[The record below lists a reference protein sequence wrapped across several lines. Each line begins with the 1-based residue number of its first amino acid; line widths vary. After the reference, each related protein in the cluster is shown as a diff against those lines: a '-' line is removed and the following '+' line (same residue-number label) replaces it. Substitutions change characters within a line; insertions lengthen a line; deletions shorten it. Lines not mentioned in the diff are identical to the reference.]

1 MNPLIKRFFLNSNE
15 PRKTSLFSL
24 RKEDEEEE
32 NREKRNKQ
40 MFENQLSIQSENEAI
55 IYASY

>member
-1 MNPLIKRFFLNSNE
+1 MIKRFFLNSNE
-15 PRKTSLFSL
+15 PRKASLFSL

-40 MFENQLSIQSENEAI
+40 IFENQLSIQSENEAI